1 MLVRS
6 SRTGSIP
13 SGITDVQFR
22 CKAGDDMDAGWVKL
36 YRELM
41 DRPIWLT
48 STKEQKVILIT
59 LLMMANHK
67 ANDWEWQGNKF
78 TVQPGQFVT
87 SLDSIKNACGSD
99 ISVQNIRTALARFE
113 KLEFLTN
120 KSTKSGRLIT
130 IVNWAFY
137 QGEEKNQQSNQQRPN
152 KDLTPNKNDKN
163 DKNNIYTQVIDYL
176 NQKTG
181 TNFRPTA
188 KETQRLINARL
199 NESFTVDDFIK
210 VIDTKSVEWKGTEFE
225 KYLRPATL
233 FGPKFENYL
242 NAKPIQQPEQ
252 QRRVQ
257 RILNQE

>member
-1 MLVRS
+1 M
-6 SRTGSIP
+6 
-13 SGITDVQFR
+13 FR
-22 CKAGDDMDAGWVKL
+22 CKAGDDMDAGWIKL
-36 YRELM
+36 HRKLLTKS
-41 DRPIWLT
+41 IWLT
-48 STKEQKVILIT
+48 STPEQKVILIT
-59 LLMMANHK
+59 LLLMANHES
-67 ANDWEWQGNKF
+67 NEWEWQGKKYI
-78 TVQPGQFVT
+78 VQPGQLIT
-87 SLDSIKNACGSD
+87 SLPSLVKACGKD
-99 ISVQNIRTALARFE
+99 VTTQKVRTALERFE
-113 KLEFLTN
+113 KYGFLTC
-120 KSTKSGRLIT
+120 KSTNKNRLIT
-130 IVNWAFY
+130 IENWENY
-137 QGEEKNQQSNQQRPN
+137 QIDKEKQQTEQQAPN
-152 KDLTPNKNDKN
+152 RQVTANKNDKN
-163 DKNNIYTQVIDYL
+163 VKNNIYTQVIDYL

-181 TNFRPTA
+181 TNFRPTS